1 MRRYNLRINETDHT
15 IDVEELARDTF
26 TVHLEDGRLV
36 DVVLTDHQDLAQAV
50 IAPRLEIGQPRLAP
64 AAPMVRDLPPAA
76 TSAAPPARRAAVGR
90 ASSGK
95 SVVAPMPGVV
105 LSVEVS
111 VGATVQRG
119 QTLLVLEAM
128 KMKNEL
134 KAERDGVVASIPA
147 TAGDQVKHG
156 DVLLEFES

>member
-1 MRRYNLRINETDHT
+1 MRRYNLRINENDHT

-64 AAPMVRDLPPAA
+64 ATPMVRDLPTASA
-76 TSAAPPARRAAVGR
+76 SAAPPARRAAVGR
-90 ASSGK
+90 ASGGK
-95 SVVAPMPGVV
+95 SVLAPMPGVV
-105 LSVEVS
+105 LNVEVS

-134 KAERDGVVASIPA
+134 KAERDAVVASIPA